1 MTLQHRTSTSSV
13 YITLKLFH
21 KLNRYYRMMPE
32 ATSIFYTCFLSIN
45 VAIVRVR
52 SYLRFWRHILVNG
65 LSFQR
70 KHWFH
75 FILNCVFRYNL
86 LAYTIIYRHN
96 LFSVILI
103 FYLLLISYHL
113 TTRNILVP
121 FNSCMPCEK
130 VVYWPQ
136 GNHELF

>member
-65 LSFQR
+65 LSFQS
-70 KHWFH
+70 KHCFH
-75 FILNCVFRYNL
+75 FILNSVQF
-86 LAYTIIYRHN
+86 ISIHN
-96 LFSVILI
+96 YISYPFSVILI